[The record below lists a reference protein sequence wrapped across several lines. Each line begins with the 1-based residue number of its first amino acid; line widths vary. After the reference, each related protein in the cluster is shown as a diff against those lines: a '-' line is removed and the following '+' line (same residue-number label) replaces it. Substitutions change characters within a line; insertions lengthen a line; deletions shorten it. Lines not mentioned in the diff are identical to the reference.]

1 MYDVDTLIAVRG
13 IIKKEIEVAK
23 ENIIYSLDTIETLQ
37 YARGKLNAL
46 EALLQ
51 DLKDPQKKEDI

>member
-1 MYDVDTLIAVRG
+1 MYDVDTIIVVRG
-13 IIKKEIEVAK
+13 MIKKEIEVAK

-51 DLKDPQKKEDI
+51 DLKDLQKKEDI